1 MKKEKTEASCRL
13 GKVGG
18 EAVIEGVM
26 MKSGEQCAT
35 ACRKEDG
42 SIVVSKQ
49 RFVSVRKK
57 NKLLNIPIL
66 RGIVNFV
73 ETMRLSMRSLNV
85 AADALGIN
93 DEEEG
98 RFEKWLKK
106 HLGVRA
112 TDLMMGVAAVL
123 GVVLALFLF
132 MYLPA
137 AAAKGIALL
146 SDHLSGGAY
155 SEIGE
160 DARSLIHALTEGVV
174 KIAIFVSYIALVSL
188 MPDIRRTFEYHG
200 AEHKSIAC
208 YESGEALTPENAK
221 KHTRFHPRCGTSF
234 MFVMI
239 LIGIIIGFFIP
250 AGLPVYIRSGIK
262 LLLLPFVVG
271 IGYEF
276 IMFAGKHQNF
286 LVRALSAPG
295 LLMQRLTTREP
306 DESQLE
312 IAITALKMAMPE
324 EFPDLDASEITV
336 TDLATGVTVAP
347 EKKPAQDESAAE
359 ADASAET
366 PTAETGDADAA
377 TEA

>member
-1 MKKEKTEASCRL
+1 MKKERTEASCRL
-13 GKVGG
+13 GRVGG

-49 RFVSVRKK
+49 RFVSIRKK
-57 NKLLNIPIL
+57 KKFLNIPIL
-66 RGIVNFV
+66 RGVVNFI

-123 GVVLALFLF
+123 GVALALFLF

-137 AAAKGIALL
+137 AAAKGIAFLANHVG
-146 SDHLSGGAY
+146 DGVF
-155 SEIGE
+155 
-160 DARSLIHALTEGVV
+160 DALPERTRDLINALVEGFF
-174 KIAIFVSYIALVSL
+174 KITIFVSYIALVSL

-208 YESGEALTPENAK
+208 FESGEDLTPENAK

-250 AGLPVYIRSGIK
+250 ASLPVYFRSGIK

-324 EFPDLDASEITV
+324 EFPDFDASHITV
-336 TDLATGVTVAP
+336 TDLDTGVTVTPA
-347 EKKPAQDESAAE
+347 EKPASDESAAE
-359 ADASAET
+359 EEASSEAPATDAE
-366 PTAETGDADAA
+366 AA